1 MKRVFS
7 FLICHFSF
15 VVLLLFVVI
24 ALAFTYPLV
33 TRLGTHFAG
42 ANIDVW
48 LNMWA
53 NWWSGK
59 VLRGLISGQS
69 LSFYHTAD
77 ILYPRGVSLYFHSF
91 SHTNTAP
98 WLLLE
103 PLIGPL
109 AAYNVT
115 VLLGFVLLGFGVYL
129 LVRDLTGQAGA
140 GVVAGLAATFA
151 PYHVWECVHPN
162 IFSTQYIPLALWALV
177 VTFRRLSAEER
188 MQASPWRRGALM
200 GLFLTLIALSGW
212 HQPIYA
218 VVILGP
224 YLVMR
229 IGKLANWRIFKALL
243 IAALVAAVLI
253 GPVVYPLLREQL
265 RAGYAEPEID
275 WVFDTD
281 VLAWVT
287 PSFLHPLWGDAVRP
301 LYERFPAPNR
311 PAFVGY
317 TVLALTLL
325 GLRRWWRERREHG
338 WLIISTLLALVLA
351 LGTRLY
357 VNGEVVI
364 PNLPWYRPIIG
375 FIRTPVRLNLM
386 LGQCLAILA
395 GFGVAELLP
404 RATTGDS
411 SPKGSLLRSPAHVG
425 VLLLSGLILFEF
437 LAWPFPTIQAY
448 VPPFY
453 EQLAQEGGDFA
464 IVEAP
469 LDRQTDK
476 FYMYWQTIHG
486 KRLVNGHVSR
496 PPESAFDFIEG
507 NALTR
512 AFAHREELRGR
523 DGLGTALD
531 GLAESNIDYVL
542 IHKQFLPP
550 ELAADWSAALAT
562 RPVYEDDYLTAFTT
576 QPQAGVHFDVAHDFG
591 GLLLSQAW
599 LEPGA
604 PPILESHWSAD
615 EPRRFT
621 LELSPAGSGENDA
634 RPDSSPVYTRVLS
647 VEQGAFSTMRTPL
660 ALPDLPPG
668 DYTLSLSDEKRQS
681 QGSPPTDLSFAHS
694 SFVICRL
701 SLGIE
706 GSFCSRR
713 RPDVV
718 WDETIALRGVDWHR
732 IANTLYV
739 DFQWEALRALDTDYK
754 LFVHLLP
761 IGSAA
766 DVAPLAQ
773 FDGMPR
779 DWTYPTSEWREGEL
793 VTDQARIDLRGV
805 SAGAYR
811 LAIGWYDPD
820 TQQRLPGGWEL
831 EIGD

>member
-1 MKRVFS
+1 M
-7 FLICHFSF
+7 L
-15 VVLLLFVVI
+15 
-24 ALAFTYPLV
+24 
-33 TRLGTHFAG
+33 
-42 ANIDVW
+42 
-48 LNMWA
+48 
-53 NWWSGK
+53 
-59 VLRGLISGQS
+59 
-69 LSFYHTAD
+69 
-77 ILYPRGVSLYFHSF
+77 
-91 SHTNTAP
+91 
-98 WLLLE
+98 
-103 PLIGPL
+103 
-109 AAYNVT
+109 
-115 VLLGFVLLGFGVYL
+115 
-129 LVRDLTGQAGA
+129 
-140 GVVAGLAATFA
+140 
-151 PYHVWECVHPN
+151 
-162 IFSTQYIPLALWALV
+162 
-177 VTFRRLSAEER
+177 
-188 MQASPWRRGALM
+188 
-200 GLFLTLIALSGW
+200 
-212 HQPIYA
+212 
-218 VVILGP
+218 
-224 YLVMR
+224 
-229 IGKLANWRIFKALL
+229 ALL
-243 IAALVAAVLI
+243 IAALVAALLI

-287 PSFLHPLWGDAVRP
+287 PSFLHPLWGEAVRP

-317 TVLALTLL
+317 TVLALALL

-338 WLIISTLLALVLA
+338 WLVVSTLLALVMA

-364 PNLPWYRPIIG
+364 PDLPWYRPIIG

-395 GFGVAELLP
+395 GFGVAELL
-404 RATTGDS
+404 RKSHVMRHAS
-411 SPKGSLLRSPAHVG
+411 CVSLIS
-425 VLLLSGLILFEF
+425 VLIMFEF
-437 LAWPFPTIQAY
+437 LVWPFPTIQAY
-448 VPPFY
+448 TPPFY
-453 EQLAQEGGDFA
+453 EQLAQEEGDFA

-496 PPESAFDFIEG
+496 PPESAFDFIAG

-523 DGLGTALD
+523 DGLGAALD
-531 GLAESNIDYVL
+531 ALADANIRYIL

-562 RPVYEDDYLTAFTT
+562 RPVYEDDYLTVFTT

-599 LEPGA
+599 LEPGE

-615 EPRRFT
+615 EPRRVT
-621 LELSPAGSGENDA
+621 LELSPAVSGENDA
-634 RPDSSPVYTRVLS
+634 LPNSSPVYTQVLS
-647 VEQGAFSTMRTPL
+647 VEQGTFSTMRTPL

-668 DYTLSLSDEKRQS
+668 EYSLEIGDWRL
-681 QGSPPTDLSFAHS
+681 GT
-694 SFVICRL
+694 CRL
-701 SLGIE
+701 SLSAE
-706 GSFCSRR
+706 ESFCSRR
-713 RPDVV
+713 RPDAV
-718 WDETIALRGVDWHR
+718 WGGAIALRGVDWHR

-739 DFQWEALRALDTDYK
+739 DFQWEALRALEVDYK

-766 DVAPLAQ
+766 DAAPLAQ

-779 DWTYPTSEWREGEL
+779 DWTYPTSEWQEGEL
-793 VTDQARIDLRGV
+793 ITDQARLDLRGV
-805 SAGAYR
+805 PADAYR
-811 LAIGWYDPD
+811 IAIGWYDPD
-820 TQQRLPGGWEL
+820 TQQRLPGGLEL

>member
-48 LNMWA
+48 INMWA

-69 LSFYHTAD
+69 LSFYHTTD
-77 ILYPRGVSLYFHSF
+77 ILYPRGVPLYFHSF
-91 SHTNTAP
+91 SHTNTAL
-98 WLLLE
+98 WMLLE
-103 PLIGPL
+103 PLVGPL
-109 AAYNVT
+109 AAYNIT
-115 VLLGFVLLGFGVYL
+115 VLLGFVLLGFGIYL
-129 LVRDLTGQAGA
+129 LVRELTGQAGA

-151 PYHVWECVHPN
+151 PYHVWESAHPT

-177 VTFRRLSAEER
+177 VTFRRFSDGER
-188 MQASPWRRGALM
+188 TQESPWRRGALV

-218 VVILGP
+218 AVILGP

-229 IGKLANWRIFKALL
+229 VGDWRLEVGDWRLALL
-243 IAALVAAVLI
+243 VAALVAALLV

-265 RAGYAEPEID
+265 RAGYAEPDID

-287 PSFLHPLWGDAVRP
+287 PSFLHPLWGEAVRP
-301 LYERFPAPNR
+301 IYERFPAPNR

-317 TVLALTLL
+317 TVLALALL
-325 GLRRWWRERREHG
+325 GLRHWWRERRQHG
-338 WLIISTLLALVLA
+338 WLVISTLLALVMA

-357 VNGEVVI
+357 VNGELVI
-364 PNLPWYRPIIG
+364 PDLPWYRPIIG

-395 GFGVAELLP
+395 GFGVAELL
-404 RATTGDS
+404 RKS
-411 SPKGSLLRSPAHVG
+411 CVLRHASCVM
-425 VLLLSGLILFEF
+425 LLSVLILFEF
-437 LAWPFPTIQAY
+437 LAWPFPSTHAY

-453 EQLAQEGGDFA
+453 HQLAQETGDFA

-476 FYMYWQTIHG
+476 FYMYWQILHG
-486 KRLVNGHVSR
+486 KSLVNGHVSR

-531 GLAESNIDYVL
+531 ALAGSNINYVL

-562 RPVYEDDYLTAFTT
+562 RPIYEDDYLTAFTT
-576 QPQAGVHFDVAHDFG
+576 QPRAGVHFDVAHDFG

-615 EPRRFT
+615 EPRKVM
-621 LELSPAGSGENDA
+621 LNLSPMGAGENDA
-634 RPDSSPVYTRVLS
+634 RPASSLAYTQALN
-647 VEQGAFSTMRTPL
+647 VEQGTFSTMRTPL

-681 QGSPPTDLSFAHS
+681 QGRPPTDLSFAHS

-701 SLGIE
+701 SLGAE
-706 GSFCSRR
+706 VEFCSRR
-713 RPDVV
+713 RPDAV
-718 WDETIALRGVDWHR
+718 WDGAIALRGVDWHR
-732 IANTLYV
+732 IANTVYV
-739 DFQWEALRALDTDYK
+739 DLQWEALRALEVDYK

-761 IGSAA
+761 VEG
-766 DVAPLAQ
+766 DTAPLAQ

-779 DWTYPTSEWREGEL
+779 SWTYPTSEWREGEL

-805 SAGAYR
+805 SADAYR
-811 LAIGWYDPD
+811 IAIGWYDPD
-820 TQQRLPGGWEL
+820 TQQRLPGGLEL
-831 EIGD
+831 ENSE